1 MLCCLI
7 FQKEKSSRKPSP
19 MTEVGQLLTNRKHLQ
34 EVAVEEWAVEEWAV
48 VVVVAAE
55 VEEWE
60 VAEEALEDH
69 LG

>member
-1 MLCCLI
+1 
-7 FQKEKSSRKPSP
+7 